1 MEAPKDNIENK
12 PKTSRPLV
20 MVVLAAWTLIIV
32 ASLVWN
38 LYELRRSVTQ
48 TALVQIEA
56 AYEMNMIY
64 RRWNNEHGG
73 VYVEVTDDLQPN
85 PYMSNIP
92 ERDVVTPSGKVLTLI
107 NPALMMRKVHEFT
120 KTEHSTRERIVSL
133 APLNPVN
140 RPDQWEAAVLRS
152 IERGDSAGGSAIT
165 EVDGVEQMRLIRPLI
180 AEKSC
185 LLCHSG
191 QGYSEGEVSGAISLM
206 LPMEPLR
213 IAARESATTLVVAH
227 LLLWLL
233 GSGAIFLVAL
243 RLRRAELD
251 RTRMSEELLKTQKL
265 ESLGLLAGGIAHDYN
280 NLLTA
285 IMANL
290 SYAVQ
295 IEDPEFRVYK
305 DKQEGAVLESLRD
318 AEEATLQ
325 AKELTRQ
332 LITFARGGVP
342 VKEPVADFGELI
354 KGAAGFASR
363 GSNVRC
369 DLFIQDDLW
378 PIEAD
383 RSQLNQV
390 LQNLIIN
397 AEQAMPEGG
406 VIEVR
411 AENLV
416 TAEDD
421 LVNILLNLKAGEYVK
436 LIIKDEGAGIPSENL
451 DKVFDPYFTTK
462 EEGSGLGLA
471 IVSSIIKKHG
481 GNLSVESEVGVG
493 TTFTIYLPVPPASQV
508 PRDKPVKDLPE
519 EAPSVAIP
527 EQGTGRILIMDD
539 EELVR
544 NAACRILLRAGYETS
559 QAANGNEAIDRYL
572 EAKLAGR
579 PFDLVIMDLTI
590 KGGTGGIDTIK
601 ELLDLDADI
610 KVIVSSGYSNDP
622 VMADYKKYGFRGVI
636 SKPYNANVLGQVV
649 RKVLDEK

>member
-1 MEAPKDNIENK
+1 MEAPKDNNNK

-20 MVVLAAWTLIIV
+20 MVVMAAWTLIIA

-38 LYELRRSVTQ
+38 IHESGRRATER
-48 TALVQIEA
+48 AHVQIEA
-56 AYEMNMIY
+56 AYEMNMSY

-85 PYMSNIP
+85 PYMSSIP
-92 ERDVVTPSGKVLTLI
+92 ERDVTTPSGKILTLI
-107 NPALMMRKVHEFT
+107 NPALMMRKVHEMT
-120 KTEHSTRERIVSL
+120 KTEHSTHERIVSL
-133 APLNPVN
+133 APLNPDN
-140 RPDQWEAAVLRS
+140 RPDQWEAEVLQS
-152 IERGDSAGGSAIT
+152 IERGGSAGVSAIT

-185 LLCHSG
+185 LRCHSG
-191 QGYSEGEVSGAISLM
+191 QGYSEGDVSGAISIA

-213 IAARESATTLVVAH
+213 AAARKSASTLVVAH
-227 LLLWLL
+227 LLLWFL

-251 RTRMSEELLKTQKL
+251 QMRMGEELLKTQKL
-265 ESLGLLAGGIAHDYN
+265 ESLGILAGGIAHDYN

-305 DKQEGAVLESLRD
+305 DKPEGAVLESLRD

-342 VKEPVADFGELI
+342 VKELVADFGELI

-369 DLFIQDDLW
+369 DLFVPGDLW

-383 RSQLNQV
+383 RSQVNQV

-397 AEQAMPEGG
+397 AEQAMPDGG

-416 TAEDD
+416 TAEND
-421 LVNILLNLKAGEYVK
+421 LVNLLLNLKAGEYVK

-493 TTFTIYLPVPPASQV
+493 TTFAIYLPVPPLSRV
-508 PRDKPVKDLPE
+508 SRDKPVKSAPREASRGVTPE
-519 EAPSVAIP
+519 K
-527 EQGTGRILIMDD
+527 GTGTILIMDD

-544 NAACRILLRAGYETS
+544 NAACRILSRAGYETT
-559 QAANGNEAIDRYL
+559 QAANGNETIDKYL

-590 KGGTGGIDTIK
+590 QGGTGGIDAIK
-601 ELLDLDADI
+601 ELLELDADA

-622 VMADYKKYGFRGVI
+622 VMADFEKYGFCGVI
-636 SKPYNANVLGQVV
+636 SKPYNANVLTQTVHE
-649 RKVLDEK
+649 VLEEK